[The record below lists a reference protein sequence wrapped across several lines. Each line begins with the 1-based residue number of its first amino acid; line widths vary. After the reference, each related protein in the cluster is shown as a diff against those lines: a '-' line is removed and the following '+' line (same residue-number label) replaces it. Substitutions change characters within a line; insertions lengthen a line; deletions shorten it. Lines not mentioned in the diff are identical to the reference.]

1 MAVPKWITPAGNLGI
16 VPALEFYQL
25 PLQASDASG
34 GTLVYTRVSGRL
46 PPGIQVVQTGTLQG
60 VPVSEAGPDNNQTYT
75 FTIRVRNS
83 DTGSIADRTFSLTI
97 SNVSP
102 PIIIPRDVD
111 LGLFYDGSTVNIQL
125 EAIEFVVEDNLVWS
139 LKSGELPPG
148 ITLSSSGLL
157 SGFLRPI
164 PAVGPAS
171 DPDWDD
177 TPWDLLGWD
186 FPVGASRKLFTFTI
200 EVTDGANTDASTYTL
215 DVYPRQS
222 LVASTNTLTA
232 DNSFVTINNLP
243 KHFPIILTT
252 QADMVVE
259 RQGGYYSF
267 QIQAIDLNGDIL
279 QYSMPAVSTGAFDEH
294 DNNEI
299 PYVNQIVDDGNLY
312 TALTSV
318 TSPSKPALQQGDQI
332 QVLYSNP
339 LTTDPVQWHSA
350 NVSSFTTV
358 RLSGNTI
365 VSGNV
370 GDFITQQ
377 IGGANAT
384 ISNISS
390 TFGTIKLAGNL
401 VLANVGSYITQG
413 LANAIVTSTS
423 AYTLSI
429 EVIHLAGTFSP
440 AGGNILVNGTD
451 ANASLVSTT
460 YITDVSCIYNNSNT
474 FTFNT
479 VAPAGIANIAGVS
492 TGARPSTITSVGVI
506 IGPEIDQT
514 TAPAAVG
521 YDEGKFDQGV
531 LILPLTLLS
540 GQNSVIDANS
550 GWITGYLP
558 ELTDN
563 TTNYEFEISVSKRD
577 EPIYSTSR
585 IFTLTVLGDLDNRV
599 TWLTPSYL
607 GSIDNGKIS
616 DLYVE
621 AVSSKGKALYYEL
634 TPDAFKRLPQGL
646 SLLSNGL
653 ISGRVSFQLYTLDQA
668 ATTID
673 GGSTTFDDTYSFSI
687 TAYTYDGSVS
697 ATREFTIQV
706 TERNL
711 SPYENLYLKA
721 SLSLEQRSQ
730 LQDIIQDQTVFPT
743 DLIYRIEDPWY
754 GVASDLRALVLA
766 GINPSFLSEYAAAV
780 ENNHYNKRITFGPVK
795 TAVARSR
802 AYDVA
807 EIGTGR
813 IIGTFEDDI
822 GFFPVDFNSGYTAS
836 ANIPPETRLTEEQ
849 IKYEVV
855 YVEIIDDNTISNS
868 SGSFGPNSIIDLSN
882 EITTPYYDLD
892 GNSYNVAYP
901 NAFSNMET
909 RLVTQ
914 LGYAN
919 KGALPDWM
927 ISVQPNG
934 TVLGFKR
941 AVVLAYVLPGAGET
955 IAWRFGQRG
964 FNLNTLD
971 FSVDRYQL
979 DNTYSDN
986 YDILANAFISGTE
999 TTFDR
1004 YPPSGSIFATIGTVD
1019 YAVRIPFE
1027 SINNRSVDDI
1037 KAIGG
1042 FDSIT
1047 NFTNGQTIVFAQQEF
1062 RTGISIGDA
1071 YNQGWSEVR
1080 TLWAKN
1086 TDVSD
1091 NDTMDPNLDLT
1102 PGLPW
1107 DSDPWDFSSY
1117 VPGYNEKLL
1126 NPTVDNKRIG
1136 IWKINIDNAGIV
1148 TLTFEQ
1154 TVNFYNRLFVRRG
1167 YTYGRT
1173 NIFYD
1178 PVVKAG
1184 NLIPNYSIIPEQVDI
1199 RGTIFDG
1206 NGTRFISNR
1215 DEYTTPQSG
1224 DKYIKFAKTGVFT

>member
-1 MAVPKWITPAGNLGI
+1 MALPKWITPAGNLGI

-46 PPGIQVVQTGTLQG
+46 PPGIQVAQTGTLQG
-60 VPVSEAGPDNNQTYT
+60 VPVSEAGPDNTQIYT

-111 LGLFYDGSTVNIQL
+111 LGLFYDGSTINIQL
-125 EAIEFVVEDNLVWS
+125 EAIEFIVEDNLVWS

-148 ITLSSSGLL
+148 ISLSPGGLL

-164 PAVGPAS
+164 LPIGPES

-186 FPVGASRKLFTFTI
+186 FTVGFTRKLFTFTV

-215 DVYPRQS
+215 DVFPRQS
-222 LVASTNTLTA
+222 LIASTDTLTA
-232 DNSFVTINNLP
+232 DNSFVTVNILP

-252 QADMVVE
+252 QDDMVVE

-267 QIQAIDLNGDIL
+267 QIRAIDLNGDVL
-279 QYSMPAVSTGAFDEH
+279 QYAMPAVTTGAFDEH
-294 DNNEI
+294 LNNEI
-299 PYVNQIVDDGNLY
+299 PYVNQIVNDGNLY

-318 TSPSKPALQQGDQI
+318 TLPSKPSLQQGDQI
-332 QVLYSNP
+332 QVLYTDP
-339 LTTDPVQWHSA
+339 LTTDPVQWYSA

-358 RLSGNTI
+358 RLSGNTV

-377 IGGANAT
+377 ISGANAT

-390 TFGTIKLAGNL
+390 TFGTIRLDGNL

-413 LANAIVTSTS
+413 SANAIVTSTS

-429 EVIHLAGTFSP
+429 DVIHLAGTFSTV
-440 AGGNILVNGTD
+440 GGNIFVNGTD
-451 ANASLVSTT
+451 ANAFPVSTT
-460 YITDVSCIYNNSNT
+460 YITDVSCTYNDFNT
-474 FTFNT
+474 FTLNT

-492 TGARPSTITSVGVI
+492 TGARPSTITSIGVI
-506 IGPEIDQT
+506 IGPKIDQT
-514 TAPAAVG
+514 SAPAAVG

-540 GQNSVIDANS
+540 GQTSVIDPDS
-550 GWITGYLP
+550 GWIVGYLP

-563 TTNYEFEISVSKRD
+563 ETSYEFEISVFKRND
-577 EPIYSTSR
+577 PIYITNK

-599 TWLTPSYL
+599 IWLTPSYL
-607 GSIDNGKIS
+607 GTIDNGKVS

-621 AVSSKGKALYYEL
+621 AVSSKGKTLYYEL
-634 TPDAFKRLPQGL
+634 TSDAVKRLPQGL
-646 SLLSNGL
+646 LLLSNGL
-653 ISGRVSFQLYTLDQA
+653 ISGRVSFQLYALDQS

-697 ATREFTIQV
+697 ATKEFTIQV
-706 TERNL
+706 TERNVI
-711 SPYENLYLKA
+711 PYENLYLKA
-721 SLSLEQRSQ
+721 LLSLEQRSQ
-730 LQDIIQDQTVFPT
+730 LQKILQDQTVFPT

-754 GVASDLRALVLA
+754 GIASDLKALFLA
-766 GINPSFLSEYAAAV
+766 GINPNFLNEYAAAV
-780 ENNHYNKRITFGPVK
+780 ENNHFNKRITFGPVK
-795 TAVARSR
+795 TAVAKSR
-802 AYDVA
+802 AFNVA
-807 EIGTGR
+807 EISTGR
-813 IIGTFEDDI
+813 IIGIFEDEI
-822 GFFPVDFNSGYTAS
+822 GFTPADFDSGYTAG
-836 ANIPPETRLTEEQ
+836 ANIPPETQLTEEQ

-882 EITTPYYDLD
+882 KITTPYYDLD
-892 GNSYNVAYP
+892 GNSYTTAYP

-941 AVVLAYVLPGAGET
+941 AVVLAYTIPGAGET
-955 IAWRFGQRG
+955 IAWRFGQQG

-979 DNTYSDN
+979 DNIYSDN
-986 YDILANAFISGTE
+986 YDIAAKTFVSGAE
-999 TTFDR
+999 MTFDR
-1004 YPPSGSIFATIGTVD
+1004 YPPAAAIFATTRTVD

-1027 SINNRSVDDI
+1027 NINYRSVDDI
-1037 KAIGG
+1037 KNIGG

-1047 NFTNGQTIVFAQQEF
+1047 NFKDGQTLVFAQQEF
-1062 RTGISIGDA
+1062 RIGISIGDA
-1071 YNQGWSEVR
+1071 YNQGWTEIL

-1091 NDTMDPNLDLT
+1091 DDTMDPSLDLT

-1107 DSDPWDFSSY
+1107 DSDPWDHSSY
-1117 VPGYNEKLL
+1117 VTGYNENLL
-1126 NPTVDNKRIG
+1126 NPRVINKRIG

-1148 TLTFEQ
+1148 NLTFEQ
-1154 TVNFYNRLFVRRG
+1154 TVDFYDRLFVRNG
-1167 YTYGRT
+1167 YTFGRT

-1184 NLIPNYSIIPEQVDI
+1184 NLIPNYSIIPEQIDI
-1199 RGTIFDG
+1199 RGTTFDG

-1215 DEYTTPQSG
+1215 DEYTTPGSG